1 MGKFR
6 FPFCGDKSY
15 YGVIMNLKKIVDE
28 RLSQLK
34 LGAVEAATAAG
45 IERTFIRDIVEGKKK
60 SVRADKL
67 PLLAKAL
74 KLDAAA
80 LAAGKLLPAD
90 CTNDS
95 NQEDAEFMDLWKNA
109 SAEDRGVILALLRA
123 KAPLK

>member
-1 MGKFR
+1 
-6 FPFCGDKSY
+6 
-15 YGVIMNLKKIVDE
+15 MNLKKIVDE

>member
-15 YGVIMNLKKIVDE
+15 YGAIMNLKKIVDE

-90 CTNDS
+90 STNDS
-95 NQEDAEFMDLWKNA
+95 NQDDAEFMDLWKNA

-123 KAPLK
+123 KSPLK